1 MNELK
6 VDLENCYGIKKLKYS
21 FDFTKSKVQ
30 IIYAPNGSMKSSF
43 AKTFED
49 ISIQQES
56 KDRIFTE
63 RVNHREVL
71 VDGRDILEDEAFV
84 INRMQDA
91 DFKSV
96 STILANE
103 TLKKEWDEIN
113 TKLNDTKKDF
123 VKSIQPL
130 FDLKEN
136 ATEQTIQQVFG
147 LDIYTFLENKEN
159 EIGEII
165 EPKYTNIIYNQ
176 IFNEKAYKFLKE
188 KSFNVKIREYIETY
202 DKIVNESTT
211 LFKKGD
217 FNHYNAENISKSL
230 KDNGFFKAKHK
241 VKIKNTEVADIAEL
255 EAIIKGEKEKILNSP
270 ELVSKFNEIDKALNA
285 NNELRIFRS
294 YIENNQEI
302 IKEFIDLENFKRK
315 LILNYIALNKSQYDV
330 FLKLYTE
337 TKKRR
342 NELVLEA
349 KGEQAEWLRVLKIFN
364 DRFTVPFKVDVKN
377 REDVILKDE
386 PASLVFTYVD
396 GEFTKEL
403 GGPEI
408 YENLSTGEQRVFY
421 ILNIIFQIERQRR
434 IDKTQLVIVDDI
446 ADSFDYKNKYAIIEY
461 LKDIAEEP
469 KFKMII
475 LTHNFD
481 FYKTILNRLEAANK
495 WKCNFKAIKK
505 ENEIKLE
512 VGEKNDVFPLLR
524 DNFHFCKKSFISCIP
539 FVRNLVQFSVGEE
552 NYNYDV
558 LTSLLHIKQENVEKG
573 IKATKEH
580 TVQEVLDI
588 FNFIFNKT
596 EGLAFPNIKVYDLI
610 LETAK
615 EINESDEEI
624 LDLKS
629 KLCLSIAI
637 RFKAEE
643 FMLSQI
649 TDVNFLAKKRKK
661 AGIMFGQY
669 KKEFPNNETEKGILE
684 RVNLMTAENIH
695 VNSFMYEP
703 LMDLSEDHLRS
714 LYKDVCTL

>member
-6 VDLENCYGIKKLKYS
+6 VDLENCYGIKKLKHS

-71 VDGRDILEDEAFV
+71 VDGRDILEDEVFV
-84 INRMQDA
+84 INRMQNA

-113 TKLNDTKKDF
+113 TKLNETKKDF

-136 ATEQTIQQVFG
+136 AIEQTIQQVFG

-241 VKIKNTEVADIAEL
+241 VKIKDTEVADIAEL

-337 TKKRR
+337 TKKKR

-364 DRFTVPFKVDVKN
+364 DRFTIPFKVDVKN

-403 GGPEI
+403 GGAEI
-408 YENLSTGEQRVFY
+408 HSNLSTGEQRVFY

-495 WKCNFKAIKK
+495 WKCNFRAIKK

-524 DNFHFCKKSFISCIP
+524 DNFHSCKKSFISCIP
-539 FVRNLVQFSVGEE
+539 FVRNLVEFSVGEE
-552 NYNYDV
+552 NDNYNI
-558 LTSLLHIKQENVEKG
+558 LTSLLHIKQENIEKG

-615 EINESDEEI
+615 EINDSDEDV

-649 TDVNFLAKKRKK
+649 TDVNFLAKKKKK
-661 AGIMFGQY
+661 AGLMFGQY

-703 LMDLSEDHLRS
+703 LMDLSEDHLRK
-714 LYKDVCTL
+714 LYQDVCTL